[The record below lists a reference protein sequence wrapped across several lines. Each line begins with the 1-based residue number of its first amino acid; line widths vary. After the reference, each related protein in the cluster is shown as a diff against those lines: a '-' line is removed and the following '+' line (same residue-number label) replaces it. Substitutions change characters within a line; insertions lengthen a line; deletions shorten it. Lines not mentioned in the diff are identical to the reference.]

1 LKGHLNVGAIAY
13 PEMDQLDL
21 TGPFEVFSR
30 IPDCTFYVL
39 WKNTIPVRDMH
50 GWLIT
55 PDTVFGAGPRLDV
68 LLVPGGHGQEML
80 MDDQEVL
87 GFIQEEARHGAYVF
101 SVCTG
106 ALLCGAAGLLQ
117 GVRATTHW
125 SAFHLLGYFG
135 AIPVGGRVVI
145 DGKRVSTAGVTAGI
159 EGALRVAA
167 LVRDEQTAQQI
178 QLSIEYD
185 PHPPFTGG
193 TPATAPEDLVE
204 AARVATREITFL
216 RHRTARRFA
225 SSFGMMRF

>member
-1 LKGHLNVGAIAY
+1 LKGHLNIGAIAY
-13 PEMDQLDL
+13 PKMNQMGL

-30 IPDCTFYVL
+30 IPDCTFYVF
-39 WKNTIPVRDMH
+39 WKNVIPIRDMH
-50 GWLIT
+50 GLTIT
-55 PDTVFGAGPRLDV
+55 PDTVFGKGPRLDA
-68 LLVPGGHGQEML
+68 LIIPGGYGQEML

-87 GFIQEEARHGAYVF
+87 GFIQEKARQGSWVF

-135 AIPVGGRVVI
+135 AIPVSQRVVI
-145 DGKRVSTAGVTAGI
+145 DGKHISAAGVTAGI

-167 LVRDEQTAQQI
+167 LVKDEQVAQQI
-178 QLSIEYD
+178 QLSLEYD
-185 PHPPFTGG
+185 PDPAFKSSTL
-193 TPATAPEDLVE
+193 ATAPEDIVE
-204 AARVATREITFL
+204 AARVSAREITFL

-225 SSFGMMRF
+225 SLFGIMRF